1 MSRRRVDILRHLQI
15 KSQIKLLYIIY
26 INTYIYIEIFQNPSI
41 LAFHRNKNLR
51 DIVGTKLTENGEV
64 KRKYTNKINIHH
76 D

>member
-26 INTYIYIEIFQNPSI
+26 INTYIYTEIFQNPSI

-51 DIVGTKLTENGEV
+51 DIVGTKLTENGKV